1 MGNTLI
7 KRGPMTASRK
17 AVPAGKRPGR
27 FVGKALRFFLLLTWL
42 GSLGLIATAAEL
54 TADEVARRLESRL
67 KSIITLRADFRQFYY
82 SNSSPEPMKGQG
94 QVFIRRPNRMRWEY
108 STPEKQIFLLKDNNF
123 WLYFPE
129 DKQLIK
135 NAAQSEVLESEV
147 LGLLSGNFSLS
158 ERYRIEFN
166 SFPSDRKNVYQLRLQ
181 PVEEGQFSYILLEI
195 DRQTWLITK
204 AVFFEPAGGKLEYHF
219 SRMVT
224 GRKISDEI
232 FDLRLPPDCEIIEAG
247 AIK

>member
-1 MGNTLI
+1 MSSQKADRADIRSAYFSARSFWLLSLLAFLGFRVL
-7 KRGPMTASRK
+7 TA
-17 AVPAGKRPGR
+17 A
-27 FVGKALRFFLLLTWL
+27 
-42 GSLGLIATAAEL
+42 AAEL
-54 TADEVARRLESRL
+54 AADEVARRLENRL
-67 KSIITLRADFRQFYY
+67 KSITTLRADFRQFYY
-82 SNSSPEPMKGQG
+82 SNSSPEPMTGQG

-166 SFPSDRKNVYQLRLQ
+166 PFPSDRKNVYQLRLQ

-204 AVFFEPAGGKLEYHF
+204 AVFFDPAGGKLEYHF

-224 GRKISDEI
+224 GRKIPEEI

>member
-1 MGNTLI
+1 MSSQQANRADIRFASFPARSFWLLSLLI
-7 KRGPMTASRK
+7 CLGFR
-17 AVPAGKRPGR
+17 VP
-27 FVGKALRFFLLLTWL
+27 T
-42 GSLGLIATAAEL
+42 ATAAEL
-54 TADEVARRLESRL
+54 TADEVASRLENRL
-67 KSIITLRADFRQFYY
+67 KSITTLRADFRQFYY
-82 SNSSPEPMKGQG
+82 SNSSPEPMTGQG

-204 AVFFEPAGGKLEYHF
+204 AVFFDQAGGKLEYHF

-224 GRKISDEI
+224 GRKIPDEI

>member
-1 MGNTLI
+1 MPN
-7 KRGPMTASRK
+7 RK
-17 AVPAGKRPGR
+17 AERADKCSVSFSAW
-27 FVGKALRFFLLLTWL
+27 LLWLLFLLPWL
-42 GSLGLIATAAEL
+42 ASQILIASPPEL
-54 TADEVARRLESRL
+54 TADEVARRLENRL
-67 KSIITLRADFRQFYY
+67 KSITSLRADFRQFYY
-82 SNSSPEPMKGQG
+82 SSSSPEPMKGQG
-94 QVFIRRPNRMRWEY
+94 QIFVRRPNRMRWEY
-108 STPEKQIFLLKDNNF
+108 SAPEKQIFLLKDNNF

-166 SFPSDRKNVYQLRLQ
+166 AFPSDRKNVYQLRLQ
-181 PVEEGQFSYILLEI
+181 PVVEGQFSYILLEI

-204 AVFFEPAGGKLEYHF
+204 AVFFEPDGSKLEYHF
-219 SRMVT
+219 SRLMVD
-224 GRKISDEI
+224 RKIPDEI

>member
-1 MGNTLI
+1 MSSGKEDRAD
-7 KRGPMTASRK
+7 KRSLSFSARS
-17 AVPAGKRPGR
+17 AR
-27 FVGKALRFFLLLTWL
+27 FLYLLTWL
-42 GSLGLIATAAEL
+42 VSQILIAAPTDI
-54 TADEVARRLESRL
+54 TADEVVRRLENRL
-67 KSIITLRADFRQFYY
+67 KSITTLRADFRQFYY
-82 SNSSPEPMKGQG
+82 STSSPEPMRGQG

-108 STPEKQIFLLKDNNF
+108 SSPEKQIFLLKDNNF

-158 ERYRIEFN
+158 ERYRVEFN

-181 PVEEGQFSYILLEI
+181 PLEEGQFSYILLEI
-195 DRQTWLITK
+195 DRQNWLITK
-204 AVFFEPAGGKLEYHF
+204 AVFFEPDGSKLEYHF
-219 SRMVT
+219 SRLVT
-224 GRKISDEI
+224 GRSIPDEI
-232 FDLRLPPDCEIIEAG
+232 FDLRIPPDCEIIEAG

>member
-1 MGNTLI
+1 MSSQKADRADIRFAYFPARSFWLLSLLAFLGFRVL
-7 KRGPMTASRK
+7 TA
-17 AVPAGKRPGR
+17 A
-27 FVGKALRFFLLLTWL
+27 
-42 GSLGLIATAAEL
+42 AAEL
-54 TADEVARRLESRL
+54 TADEVARRLENRL
-67 KSIITLRADFRQFYY
+67 KSITTLRADFRQFYY
-82 SNSSPEPMKGQG
+82 SNSSPEPMTGQG

-166 SFPSDRKNVYQLRLQ
+166 PFPSDRKNVYQLRLQ
-181 PVEEGQFSYILLEI
+181 PGEEGQFSYILLEI

-224 GRKISDEI
+224 GRKIPEEI